1 MINYIPTINQK
12 ELKGGI
18 IYFDG
23 RFDDARMAI
32 RLAKTTTRYVE
43 SFLNYMK
50 VEKIKKID
58 RVKRHYYPR
67 PRNKRKVSD
76 SI

>member
-23 RFDDARMAI
+23 QFDDTRMAI
-32 RLAKTTTRYVE
+32 RLAKTTTQYVE
-43 SFLNYMK
+43 SFL
-50 VEKIKKID
+50 IWS
-58 RVKRHYYPR
+58 P
-67 PRNKRKVSD
+67 S
-76 SI
+76 